1 MSLLK
6 NAALIFWDF
15 DGVIK
20 ESVDVKAEAFAKLF
34 RPFGSQIAERV
45 RAHHHA
51 NGGMSRF
58 DKLPLYIQWSGE
70 EPTAEKINLVERQ
83 FGELVM
89 QDVIG
94 SPWVEGVEE
103 FLRSNA
109 YKQTFILVSAT
120 PKPEIDKILDALS
133 LTNCFA
139 AAFGSPTHKKTAIGI
154 TLAKHMLDPSDCLM
168 IGDARADLDA
178 AQANKVPFV
187 LRQHNTNTEVFVD
200 YVGHWIKDFKAQ

>member
-6 NAALIFWDF
+6 NASLIFWDF

-20 ESVDVKAEAFAKLF
+20 DSVEVKTEAFAKLF
-34 RPFGSQIAERV
+34 RPFGSQIVEKV
-45 RAHHHA
+45 RAHHQA

-58 DKLPLYIQWSGE
+58 DKFPLYIQWSGE
-70 EPTAEKINLVERQ
+70 EPTAAKINLVERQ

-89 QDVIG
+89 QDVIR
-94 SPWVEGVEE
+94 SPWVDGVEN

-120 PKPEIDKILDALS
+120 PKPEMDQILDALS

-139 AAFGSPTHKKTAIGI
+139 AAFGAPTHKKTAISM
-154 TLAKHMLDPSDCLM
+154 TLAERMLDPSDCLM

-187 LRQHNTNTEVFVD
+187 LRLHSTNTEVFVD
-200 YVGHWIKDFKAQ
+200 YAGHWIKDFKAQ